1 MRDLPK
7 LRNHGSQRFGSGTL
21 RTIRNDINFI
31 NRTLTVHLKI
41 HMHEVGLFIAGIM
54 GKYLTLC
61 SSGIMEKY
69 LTLCSSGIMGKYLTL
84 CSFGIMGKY
93 LTLCSCGIMGK
104 YWPHFDANPGQL
116 AEERRTFITNAT
128 CILFHW
134 TTRGVLDN
142 RKRGCIPI

>member
-7 LRNHGSQRFGSGTL
+7 FRNYGSHRFGSGTL

-41 HMHEVGLFIAGIM
+41 QMHEVGLFIAGIM
-54 GKYLTLC
+54 
-61 SSGIMEKY
+61 EKY
-69 LTLCSSGIMGKYLTL
+69 LTLCNSS
-84 CSFGIMGKY
+84 
-93 LTLCSCGIMGK
+93 IMGK
-104 YWPHFDANPGQL
+104 YWPHFDANPAQL

-142 RKRGCIPI
+142 RKRGCIRM

>member
-54 GKYLTLC
+54 GKC
-61 SSGIMEKY
+61 
-69 LTLCSSGIMGKYLTL
+69 LTL

-93 LTLCSCGIMGK
+93 
-104 YWPHFDANPGQL
+104 WPYFDANPGQL
-116 AEERRTFITNAT
+116 AGERRTFITNAT

>member
-61 SSGIMEKY
+61 SSGIMGKY

-93 LTLCSCGIMGK
+93 
-104 YWPHFDANPGQL
+104 WPHFDANPGQL
-116 AEERRTFITNAT
+116 AGERRTFITNAT

>member
-69 LTLCSSGIMGKYLTL
+69 LTLCSSGIMGKY
-84 CSFGIMGKY
+84 
-93 LTLCSCGIMGK
+93 
-104 YWPHFDANPGQL
+104 WPHFDANPAQL

-128 CILFHW
+128 CILFH
-134 TTRGVLDN
+134 
-142 RKRGCIPI
+142 